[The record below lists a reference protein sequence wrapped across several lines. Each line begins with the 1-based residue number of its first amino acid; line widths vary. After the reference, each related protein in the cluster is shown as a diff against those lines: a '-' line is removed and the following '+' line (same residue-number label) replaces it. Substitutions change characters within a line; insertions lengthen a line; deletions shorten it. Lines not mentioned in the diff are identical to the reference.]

1 MFPLFDM
8 RSVLRSL
15 VLRALARFALIA
27 LPIALAIGIY
37 MLAC

>member
-1 MFPLFDM
+1 MFPLYDM
-8 RSVLRSL
+8 RSVLCRL

-37 MLAC
+37 LLAC